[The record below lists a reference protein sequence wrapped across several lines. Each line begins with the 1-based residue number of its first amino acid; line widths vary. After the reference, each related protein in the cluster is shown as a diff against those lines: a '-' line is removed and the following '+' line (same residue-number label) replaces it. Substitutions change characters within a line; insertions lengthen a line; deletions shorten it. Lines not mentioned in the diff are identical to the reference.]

1 MTTPSDTSQ
10 PNPFQLVA
18 RGLGGTLIRHWPLP
32 GGVSAQVTALELALP
47 GGETRKVVV
56 RQHGPV
62 DLKQNPN
69 IAVDEFNLLRL
80 LREESLAVPAPYL
93 ADTSGEVFPTPYLVV
108 EFVDGDT
115 DFAPADLSDYLA
127 QLAVYLAQVHSIRDA
142 QQKFAFLPQGTTS
155 FTERFGE
162 RPAQPNDALSETR
175 IRAALEAV
183 WPIPQLNET
192 VLLHGDFWPG
202 NALWAGGRLRAVID
216 WEDALLGDP
225 LSDLGKSRL
234 EVLWAF
240 GGEAMD
246 DYTRQYQAAM
256 SALDYRALP
265 YWDLAAALRPIGKIT
280 GWAGDEAKA
289 ATMRE
294 RHRWFVAGAFAELDR
309 SG

>member
-1 MTTPSDTSQ
+1 MPVTPTSNLFERVALKLE
-10 PNPFQLVA
+10 PESRLV
-18 RGLGGTLIRHWPLP
+18 RSWPLP

-80 LREESLAVPAPYL
+80 LREEGLAVPAPYL
-93 ADTSGEVFPTPYLVV
+93 ADTSGEIFPTPYLVV
-108 EFVDGDT
+108 EFVDGET

-127 QLAVYLAQVHSIRDA
+127 QFAAYFAKIHSIHEAR
-142 QQKFAFLPQGTTS
+142 QKFAFLPHGTQG

-162 RPAQPNDALSETR
+162 PPAQPNDALSENR
-175 IRAALEAV
+175 IRQALESV
-183 WPIPQLNET
+183 WPLPQVNKT
-192 VLLHGDFWPG
+192 ALLHGDFWPG
-202 NALWAGGRLRAVID
+202 NVLWSDGRLRAVID

-246 DYTRQYQAAM
+246 DYTARYQAAM
-256 SALDYRALP
+256 PALDYRLLP

-289 ATMRE
+289 AAMRD
-294 RHRWFVAGAFAELDR
+294 RHRWFVARAFARLDR
-309 SG
+309 SR